1 MGWGVSHDI
10 NDFAVSLAS
19 ESNRAYLFNSSG
31 ARGMSAVGTT
41 SQGSG
46 EANPYLT
53 GNFAAVLELEERDP
67 QQAAQLKVQAGK

>member
-1 MGWGVSHDI
+1 
-10 NDFAVSLAS
+10 
-19 ESNRAYLFNSSG
+19 
-31 ARGMSAVGTT
+31 MSAVGTT

-67 QQAAQLKVQAGK
+67 QRAAQLKVQAGK